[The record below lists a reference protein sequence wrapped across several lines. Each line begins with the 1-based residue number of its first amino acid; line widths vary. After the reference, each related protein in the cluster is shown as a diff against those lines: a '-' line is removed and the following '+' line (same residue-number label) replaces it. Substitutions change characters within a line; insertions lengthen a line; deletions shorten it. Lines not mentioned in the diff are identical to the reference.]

1 MDTYTRLDIWCRDEL
16 PGLQQRLED
25 YQSDLGKFKT
35 LIEQLTAHREGL
47 QVRTRTPHLSSI

>member
-1 MDTYTRLDIWCRDEL
+1 MNARRDEL
-16 PGLQQRLED
+16 PGLQQRLAD

-47 QVRTRTPHLSSI
+47 QVHDSAPV